1 MTKIKLDFNPEV
13 SEILTKNN
21 VPVDDGKVFLLC
33 KYLNL
38 KPSYFPEALEN
49 KISSLG
55 FYTIDYTKN
64 KITWKIDLFGESAEG
79 FEWVKEYIEMFAK
92 RNSLRR
98 NSLNTVLP
106 KIKKLLLNN
115 PSIGSR
121 DILEA
126 TKIYLNETDPKFIME
141 SQYFISKNNVSK
153 ILDYIERLPKDTN
166 GRTLETS
173 TYKDNEDFI

>member
-1 MTKIKLDFNPEV
+1 MIKLKLNFNPEV

-21 VPVDDGKVFLLC
+21 ISVDDGKVFLLC

-38 KPSYFPEALEN
+38 NPSYFPEALDN

-55 FYTIDYTKN
+55 FYTIDYTKD
-64 KITWKIDLFGESAEG
+64 KITWKIDLFGESSEG
-79 FEWVKEYIEMFAK
+79 FEWVKEYISMFAK
-92 RNSLRR
+92 KNPQRKGTMYN
-98 NSLNTVLP
+98 VLP

-141 SQYFISKNNVSK
+141 SQYFISKNNISK
-153 ILDYIERLPKDTN
+153 IMDYIERLPKDLN
-166 GRTLETS
+166 GNTIETS

>member
-1 MTKIKLDFNPEV
+1 MTKIKLDCNTEV

-21 VPVDDGKVFLLC
+21 IPVEDGKVFLLC

-38 KPSYFPEALEN
+38 RPSYFPEALEN

-55 FYTIDYTKN
+55 FYTIDYTKD
-64 KITWKIDLFGESAEG
+64 KITWKIDIFGESSEG
-79 FEWVKEYIEMFAK
+79 FEWVKEYIEMFAR
-92 RNSLRR
+92 RNSSRR
-98 NSLNTVLP
+98 NSLTLVLP

-153 ILDYIERLPKDTN
+153 IMDYIERLPKDLN
-166 GRTLETS
+166 GNTVETS
-173 TYKDNEDFI
+173 IYKDNEDFI

>member
-1 MTKIKLDFNPEV
+1 MIKIKLDFNPEV
-13 SEILTKNN
+13 SEILTKNG
-21 VPVDDGKVFLLC
+21 VPVEDGKVFLLC

-38 KPSYFPEALEN
+38 KPSYIPEALEN

-55 FYTIDYTKN
+55 FYTIDYIKD
-64 KITWKIDLFGESAEG
+64 KITWKIDLFGESSEG
-79 FEWVKEYIEMFAK
+79 FEWVKEYIEMFAR

-115 PSIGSR
+115 PSIGSK

-153 ILDYIERLPKDTN
+153 IMDYIERLPKDLN
-166 GRTLETS
+166 GNTVETS

>member
-1 MTKIKLDFNPEV
+1 M
-13 SEILTKNN
+13 
-21 VPVDDGKVFLLC
+21 
-33 KYLNL
+33 
-38 KPSYFPEALEN
+38 
-49 KISSLG
+49 
-55 FYTIDYTKN
+55 
-64 KITWKIDLFGESAEG
+64 
-79 FEWVKEYIEMFAK
+79 
-92 RNSLRR
+92 
-98 NSLNTVLP
+98 NTVLP